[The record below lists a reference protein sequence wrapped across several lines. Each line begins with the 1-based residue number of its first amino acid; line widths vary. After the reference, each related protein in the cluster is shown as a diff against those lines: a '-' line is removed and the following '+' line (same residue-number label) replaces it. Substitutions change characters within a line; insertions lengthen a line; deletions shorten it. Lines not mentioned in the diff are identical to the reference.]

1 MLGGFELG
9 DVVLDFYHMDKQIVE
24 CRSDEDF
31 MLYDR
36 HEFRVEL
43 VMRHVKLL
51 CWECLCGLRKYLG
64 LTL

>member
-1 MLGGFELG
+1 MLCGFEPG
-9 DVVLDFYHMDKQIVE
+9 DVVIDVYSMDKQILE

-43 VMRHVKLL
+43 VMRHVKLP
-51 CWECLCGLRKYLG
+51 C
-64 LTL
+64 

>member
-9 DVVLDFYHMDKQIVE
+9 DEVLDICGVEKTIVE

-36 HEFRVEL
+36 HELGVEI
-43 VMRHVKLL
+43 VMRHFKLPS
-51 CWECLCGLRKYLG
+51 
-64 LTL
+64 